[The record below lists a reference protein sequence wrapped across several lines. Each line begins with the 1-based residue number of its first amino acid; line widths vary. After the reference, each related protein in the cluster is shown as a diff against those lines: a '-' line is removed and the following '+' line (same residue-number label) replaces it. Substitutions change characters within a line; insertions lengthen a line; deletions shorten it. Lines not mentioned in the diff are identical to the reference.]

1 MQRHPLEAPHGHSLV
16 LGPPGTREPLPQR
29 LQPPDKTWGPF
40 LMLLGVLGGG
50 VVGLHWVWC
59 VCSLQGSP
67 YTANL
72 VSDSPRWYCWF
83 TGCHSPRR
91 GVCVSAP
98 LNGTL
103 PVT

>member
-1 MQRHPLEAPHGHSLV
+1 MQRHLLEAPHGHSLV

-59 VCSLQGSP
+59 VCSLQALLTRPTLCLTAPDGTAGSRGV
-67 YTANL
+67 TL
-72 VSDSPRWYCWF
+72 QE
-83 TGCHSPRR
+83 
-91 GVCVSAP
+91 GVCVC
-98 LNGTL
+98 L
-103 PVT
+103 PH